1 MKQLHSSNLNNET
14 FPIKLI
20 MNIINREYLF
30 NLNSALNLNELSTV
44 ITTN

>member
-20 MNIINREYLF
+20 INIIDREYLF
-30 NLNSALNLNELSTV
+30 NLNSALHLNELSTL
-44 ITTN
+44 ITIN